1 MLRKRVRF
9 GEFEVPIPRGYQQ
22 IIDKDETTDYLFINA
37 PKDIYTVYFDSGMPF
52 YSDKILSSYPEGS
65 TLELKLPDR
74 KIVFFCPSR
83 GGARKDG
90 LWYFNIEFPT
100 EDETEVLTLPGQ
112 VLVNSDEVYRKTVG
126 GKLPFVEIL
135 EKIKCKLNKE
145 NAQIAVSVQTQKEE
159 KK

>member
-9 GEFEVPIPRGYQQ
+9 GEFEVPIPRGHQR
-22 IIDKDETTDYLFINA
+22 ITDKDATTDYLFINA

-52 YSDKILSSYPEGS
+52 YSENILNGFFKGS

-74 KIVFFCPSR
+74 RIVFFCPSR

-100 EDETEVLTLPGQ
+100 EDETEVLILPGQ
-112 VLVNSDEVYRKTVG
+112 VMVNSDEVYRKTVG

-135 EKIKCKLNKE
+135 EQIKLNLSTG
-145 NAQIAVSVQTQKEE
+145 NADAAVPV
-159 KK
+159 

>member
-9 GEFEVPIPRGYQQ
+9 GEFEVPIPRGYHQ

-52 YSDKILSSYPEGS
+52 YSNKIMSNYPEGS
-65 TLELKLPDR
+65 TLELKLSDR
-74 KIVFFCPSR
+74 RIVFFCPS
-83 GGARKDG
+83 GGSGRKDG

-100 EDETEVLTLPGQ
+100 EDEAEVLTLPGQ

-126 GKLPFVEIL
+126 GKLPFVKIL
-135 EKIKCKLNKE
+135 EQIKLNLST
-145 NAQIAVSVQTQKEE
+145 AGADAAVPV
-159 KK
+159 

>member
-1 MLRKRVRF
+1 MVRKRVRF
-9 GEFEVPIPRGYQQ
+9 GEFEVPIPRGHEQ
-22 IIDKDETTDYLFINA
+22 ITDKDETTDYLFINA
-37 PKDIYTVYFDSGMPF
+37 PKEIYTVYFDSGMPF
-52 YSDKILSSYPEGS
+52 YSDRILNGSSEGS
-65 TLELKLPDR
+65 TLELKLSDR

-112 VLVNSDEVYRKTVG
+112 IMVNSDEVYRKTVG

-135 EKIKCKLNKE
+135 EQIKLNLSTG
-145 NAQIAVSVQTQKEE
+145 NADAAVPV
-159 KK
+159 

>member
-52 YSDKILSSYPEGS
+52 YSENILNGFFKGS

-74 KIVFFCPSR
+74 RIVFFCPS
-83 GGARKDG
+83 GGSDRKDG
-90 LWYFNIEFPT
+90 LWFFNIDFT
-100 EDETEVLTLPGQ
+100 TGGDEVLTLPGQ
-112 VLVNSDEVYRKTVG
+112 VMVNSDEVYRKTVC

-135 EKIKCKLNKE
+135 ERIKLNFSTGKT
-145 NAQIAVSVQTQKEE
+145 ATAVSV
-159 KK
+159 

>member
-1 MLRKRVRF
+1 MTRKRVQF
-9 GEFEVPIPRGYQQ
+9 GEFEVPVPWGHERITDR
-22 IIDKDETTDYLFINA
+22 DATTNYLFINA
-37 PKDIYTVYFDSGMPF
+37 PNEIYTLCFDSGMPL
-52 YSDKILSSYPEGS
+52 YSDRILSNYPEGS

-100 EDETEVLTLPGQ
+100 EDNGEVLTLPGQ
-112 VLVNSDEVYRKTVG
+112 VMVNSDEVYRKTVG

-135 EKIKCKLNKE
+135 EQIKLNLST
-145 NAQIAVSVQTQKEE
+145 AGADVAVPV
-159 KK
+159 